1 MLLERAELGPVGAHY
16 IKASFSSTEDS
27 FLTISGPESGNE
39 CPQEII
45 RYLSIDGMEADVGCP
60 SVRDTVERMPAPCG
74 RVTHKHRQYSL
85 STHRDL
91 ASEAR
96 IQRYTAQLLSTHVQL
111 LDLNSVDLREF

>member
-16 IKASFSSTEDS
+16 MKASFSSTEDS

-45 RYLSIDGMEADVGCP
+45 RYLSIDGVEADAGCP

-74 RVTHKHRQYSL
+74 GVTCKHRQPPNI
-85 STHRDL
+85 H
-91 ASEAR
+91 
-96 IQRYTAQLLSTHVQL
+96 
-111 LDLNSVDLREF
+111 